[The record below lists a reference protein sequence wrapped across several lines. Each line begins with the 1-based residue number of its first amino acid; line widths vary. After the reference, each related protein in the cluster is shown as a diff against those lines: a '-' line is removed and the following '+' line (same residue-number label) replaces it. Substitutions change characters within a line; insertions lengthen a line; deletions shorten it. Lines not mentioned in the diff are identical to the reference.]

1 MSHYLIYHTVKG
13 DYKILGTLKNA
24 VDSLKGE
31 SFSMCNR
38 CYLVNMCY
46 VTAVVENTVYIGDEK
61 LIVSRYRKKEF
72 METLAHFLGGRG

>member
-1 MSHYLIYHTVKG
+1 
-13 DYKILGTLKNA
+13 
-24 VDSLKGE
+24 
-31 SFSMCNR
+31 MCNR